1 MKCPYIKLLWIPSV
15 LLRFFFPSFT
25 DNIFRGGTAYPS
37 RTHGFTPLQCLM
49 ESVLLIFLFVLD
61 LLTNV
66 ICVSWFHPLPSFRW
80 DSGFDHQCCLYPLG
94 SPPVLFVTCFF
105 VVHFVSIFQHE
116 NHVWFI
122 FVLSC
127 WSDGIYLFLMV
138 CVCLRIMMSNAP
150 WLYVSCVLFVLCV
163 VCLVLP
169 MSLDCPFLIDAS
181 VLSTLFI
188 YLTLSFR

>member
-1 MKCPYIKLLWIPSV
+1 MKYPYIKLLWIPSV
-15 LLRFFFPSFT
+15 LLRLLLPSFT
-25 DNIFRGGTAYPS
+25 DNIFRGGTDYPS

-61 LLTNV
+61 LFTNV

-138 CVCLRIMMSNAP
+138 CVYLRIMVSNAP

-169 MSLDCPFLIDAS
+169 VSLDCPFLIDAS
-181 VLSTLFI
+181 VLSTLF
-188 YLTLSFR
+188 YLSNFIL

>member
-1 MKCPYIKLLWIPSV
+1 MPIHQIIMNPFCFTEIFL
-15 LLRFFFPSFT
+15 PSFT

-138 CVCLRIMMSNAP
+138 CVYLRIMVSNAP
-150 WLYVSCVLFVLCV
+150 WLYLSCVLFVLCV

-169 MSLDCPFLIDAS
+169 VSLDCPFLIDAS

>member
-1 MKCPYIKLLWIPSV
+1 
-15 LLRFFFPSFT
+15 
-25 DNIFRGGTAYPS
+25 
-37 RTHGFTPLQCLM
+37 LM